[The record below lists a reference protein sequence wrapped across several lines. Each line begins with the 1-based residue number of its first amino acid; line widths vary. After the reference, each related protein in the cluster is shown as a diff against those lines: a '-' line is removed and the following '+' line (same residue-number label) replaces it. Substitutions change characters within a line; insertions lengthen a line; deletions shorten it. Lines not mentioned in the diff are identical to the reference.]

1 MRRPLLP
8 LLSALL
14 VGAPLA
20 AQSFGD
26 GPAFGGSLIFSEG
39 LNPLGNS
46 ARYDRAGQ
54 GFALGYENGDA
65 KPRGFTDASRDL
77 DQGRLSGDAPLQQR
91 GLQGL
96 HDRPAALRRTAYG
109 VSWTEKGGLLFAYGR
124 EETQGFLVTPD
135 TDPTHTGA
143 GLSLNGTQA
152 VLRHTMV
159 DRVVIGTGG
168 GGGVD
173 QPSYGVRVRAE
184 HIRWGASDPA
194 AGIAFGTSDAFL
206 NASVP
211 TQRRASVINL
221 DAGYELPIA
230 PNFRMGLTAD
240 HLIPHTYWG
249 GVESKAQFRAG
260 AEFALTQSMTVRV
273 ESDLNQV
280 ERLPLPGK
288 QRSAAASVRLDLGG
302 TLLQLGAERRTL
314 ADQSSTVFGA
324 SLYFTFSGTRLGVG
338 LQFGDDRPQRSGMVR
353 FNG

>member
-1 MRRPLLP
+1 MRRRLLSLLP
-8 LLSALL
+8 ALL
-14 VGAPLA
+14 AGAPLA

-26 GPAFGGSLIFSEG
+26 APTYGGSLIFSEG

-54 GFALGYENGDA
+54 GFALGYESGDA

-77 DQGRLSGDAPLQQR
+77 NQGLLGADASLQQR

-96 HDRPAALRRTAYG
+96 HDRPAGLRRTAYG
-109 VSWTEKGGLLFAYGR
+109 ISWIEKGGLVFAYGR
-124 EETQGFLVTPD
+124 EETQGFLVNPD
-135 TDPTHTGA
+135 TDPTHTGS
-143 GLSLNGTQA
+143 GLALNSTQA
-152 VLRHTMV
+152 FLRHTMV
-159 DRVVIGTGG
+159 DRVVIGAGG

-173 QPSYGVRVRAE
+173 QPSYGIRLRAE
-184 HIRWGASDPA
+184 HIRWGASDPT
-194 AGIAFGTSDAFL
+194 GLGFGTSDTFL
-206 NASVP
+206 GGSVP
-211 TQRRASVINL
+211 TQRRASVANL

-230 PNFRMGLTAD
+230 PNFRLGLTAD

-260 AEFALTQSMTVRV
+260 AEFALTPSMTVRV
-273 ESDLNQV
+273 ESDVNQA

-288 QRSAAASVRLDLGG
+288 QRSAAASIRMDLGG

-324 SLYFTFSGTRLGVG
+324 SLFFTFSGTRLGVG

-353 FNG
+353 FDG